1 MSLALPSANFVR
13 AAAPGAALA
22 PLAPAPPAVAAD
34 PKPSAASALVTAP
47 PTAAPSHVAAAS
59 HSRGQSRGPEPVS
72 RGERLRWTPE
82 LHAKFERCVHQLGGI
97 DHATPKHILRLM
109 SVEGL
114 SIHHVKSH
122 LQKFR
127 NTMRVSLSRGSRK
140 SQAAERNAA
149 AAHCAGNTLEA
160 LAAAA
165 ACTSEEM
172 TSSCRRSSD
181 DQPCSSGLPEE
192 ASSRGS
198 PSSGAE
204 RALSAVAAPPCL
216 EALSRPQ
223 DTAHAITD
231 AVPGQPSVEPQEA
244 ARAPTDGG
252 RCVESSRLQDNVS
265 ASGTDCARVAQA
277 LLVAQ
282 AAQAAQDMQAAEDM
296 QTEQAV
302 RAATAAHT
310 AQAIQTALAVQ
321 TAQAMQRQGGSGVC
335 SGAAQGAGG
344 TATGGSA
351 PMQQVAAL
359 ECSEAY
365 WQMQARLLEQQ
376 LRQSLATQAEL
387 QQKLEEQTKVRRA
400 NGGGVNHLC
409 GPRRC
414 WHMRAVSCNCQA
426 LQHEKHQP
434 NT

>member
-1 MSLALPSANFVR
+1 MSLALPSNNFVR
-13 AAAPGAALA
+13 AAAPAL
-22 PLAPAPPAVAAD
+22 LAPAPPAVAAD
-34 PKPSAASALVTAP
+34 PKPSAASALATTP
-47 PTAAPSHVAAAS
+47 PTAAQSHVAPAS
-59 HSRGQSRGPEPVS
+59 HSRGQNRGPEPVS

-149 AAHCAGNTLEA
+149 VVHCAGNTLEA

-192 ASSRGS
+192 ASSRES

-204 RALSAVAAPPCL
+204 RALSAAAAPPCL
-216 EALSRPQ
+216 VAMSRPQ
-223 DTAHAITD
+223 DTAHARTD
-231 AVPGQPSVEPQEA
+231 AAPGQPSVEAQEA
-244 ARAPTDGG
+244 AKAPTDGG
-252 RCVESSRLQDNVS
+252 RCGESSRLQDDMS
-265 ASGTDCARVAQA
+265 ASGTDCAQVAQA

-302 RAATAAHT
+302 QAATAAHT

-321 TAQAMQRQGGSGVC
+321 TAQAMQRQGGAAL
-335 SGAAQGAGG
+335 GAACA
-344 TATGGSA
+344 AMGGSA
-351 PMQQVAAL
+351 PMQQIAAL

-387 QQKLEEQTKVRRA
+387 QQELEEQTKVRPA
-400 NGGGVNHLC
+400 DGGVNGPLC
-409 GPRRC
+409 AQ
-414 WHMRAVSCNCQA
+414 AVLTYVCCE
-426 LQHEKHQP
+426 LQLSG
-434 NT
+434 TAT